1 MALKKKQTAEKNL
14 QDKRQ
19 SGRNFDDLVNELSS
33 DNATARRWAARD
45 LVKHND
51 AAAIL
56 LAALNKE
63 KEHAVQE
70 AIFDSLELLGGETV
84 VSGLLP
90 LLRSEEASLR
100 NGVIGVLQSMP
111 ESVALHIIELLND
124 SDSDVRIFA
133 IDILQVLAHPDT
145 PLWLLSILKDEQHV
159 NVVAT
164 AVDRLAEVGTPEMI
178 DELQALK
185 TRFPEEAYLHFAVDT
200 AISRIKGD

>member
-1 MALKKKQTAEKNL
+1 MALKKKQIKSNQQKT
-14 QDKRQ
+14 RQ
-19 SGRNFDDLVNELSS
+19 TSRDFNGLVIELSS
-33 DNATARRWAARD
+33 DNPTERRWAARD
-45 LVKHND
+45 LAEYND
-51 AAAIL
+51 ASEIL
-56 LAALNKE
+56 LSALIKE
-63 KEHAVQE
+63 TEHMVQE
-70 AIFDSLELLGGETV
+70 AIFDSLEVIGGEMV

-90 LLRSEEASLR
+90 LLRSEEVSLR

-124 SDSDVRIFA
+124 TDSDVRIFA

-145 PLWLLSILKDEQHV
+145 PLWLLSILKDEAHV

-164 AVDRLAEVGTPEMI
+164 AVDRLAEVGTPEMV

-185 TRFPEEAYLHFAVDT
+185 LRFPEEAYLHFAIDT